1 MLLYIAILFL
11 LVSPDKLLLVF
22 DRTHQ
27 YKTYW
32 CRNYTEQDGGPH
44 FNQQSSCLIAPLPSA
59 KGPPTASKIQTIIC
73 FSIEQTLPLP

>member
-1 MLLYIAILFL
+1 MLLYIAIPFL

-59 KGPPTASKIQTIIC
+59 RVHQQQVIQTIIC
-73 FSIEQTLPLP
+73 FSIEQTLLLP

>member
-32 CRNYTEQDGGPH
+32 CRNYTEQDWGPH

-59 KGPPTASKIQTIIC
+59 KGPPTASNTDHNL
-73 FSIEQTLPLP
+73 FFN

>member
-32 CRNYTEQDGGPH
+32 CRNYTEQDGA
-44 FNQQSSCLIAPLPSA
+44 APIITSNIILPYCPSA
-59 KGPPTASKIQTIIC
+59 
-73 FSIEQTLPLP
+73 

>member
-32 CRNYTEQDGGPH
+32 CRNYTEQDWGPH
-44 FNQQSSCLIAPLPSA
+44 FNQQSSCLIASLPSA
-59 KGPPTASKIQTIIC
+59 RVHQQQVIQTIIC

>member
-32 CRNYTEQDGGPH
+32 CRNYTEQDWA
-44 FNQQSSCLIAPLPSA
+44 APILTSNHLA
-59 KGPPTASKIQTIIC
+59 L
-73 FSIEQTLPLP
+73 LPLCLAQGSTNSK